1 MNLTFP
7 FAVNVMLKL
16 SNKRKG
22 SGEGRGTAEVSPAAS
37 PQMLSSLSCNKTARC
52 KLASE
57 NWREGARVSF
67 RAMKKAIDVVHFY

>member
-22 SGEGRGTAEVSPAAS
+22 SGEGKGTGEVSPAAS
-37 PQMLSSLSCNKTARC
+37 PQMLSSLSYNKTARC
-52 KLASE
+52 KLAGE
-57 NWREGARVSF
+57 NCGG
-67 RAMKKAIDVVHFY
+67 KAQG